1 MSDASPPSLKNSNVL
16 QDLNSLITKFEDD
29 GDPDLWFT
37 DAKHPDLEV
46 INDKVVRSS
55 PNQVISSGI
64 RKRIQNKKFGPK
76 EESTLLQSSLLKDG
90 EWLCLKCQFRS
101 REKKVILYHI
111 YSFHRKVILMCSK
124 CPFKTEKS
132 QELILHSNQ
141 HKMRHT
147 EPLNGLKH
155 SSINQ
160 ITDGNTQ
167 PNVVTNENVFTSL
180 PTRTLQNLNSDHG
193 NTVKARQIGNTIL
206 LGDPSILFHNTT
218 SSTNNTATGQQ
229 KYFHQCKHCGVGF
242 SAISSLQEHM
252 QESHQIKSVI
262 SKYNCSQC
270 KFYGFKQEDVKT
282 HFYQVHFSKT
292 QQEQI
297 VRSKPK
303 FVRRT
308 IPVTL
313 SQPKPSII
321 SVKRGP
327 TVNSYGTP
335 KAHIC
340 SICQK
345 VFGTDIAMKTHLIM
359 EEGFNQQ
366 CKYCKSVF
374 KSGVHLEIHL
384 KRCKK
389 KTIFDGLQI
398 NAKPAIENSVI
409 DDIEKDKSPI
419 IGENK
424 LSLAETC
431 SSLLDILGTF
441 EEDPVD

>member
-1 MSDASPPSLKNSNVL
+1 MSDAPPPSPKNSNVL

-111 YSFHRKVILMCSK
+111 YSFHHKVILKCSK

-132 QELILHSNQ
+132 LELIFHSNQ
-141 HKMRHT
+141 HKIRHN

-155 SSINQ
+155 SINQ
-160 ITDGNTQ
+160 KK
-167 PNVVTNENVFTSL
+167 VFTSL
-180 PTRTLQNLNSDHG
+180 PTRTIQNLNSSHG

-206 LGDPSILFHNTT
+206 LGDPSIPFHNAT
-218 SSTNNTATGQQ
+218 SPTNNLKTGEK
-229 KYFHQCKHCGVGF
+229 KYFPKCKRCGSVF
-242 SAISSLQEHM
+242 SSISSLQEHM
-252 QESHQIKSVI
+252 QKSHQIKSVI

-282 HFYQVHFSKT
+282 HFYQVHFNKT
-292 QQEQI
+292 QQEEI
-297 VRSKPK
+297 VRSKPNS
-303 FVRRT
+303 VRRL
-308 IPVTL
+308 IPVTV
-313 SQPKPSII
+313 SQPKS
-321 SVKRGP
+321 SVIQLKKRTP
-327 TVNSYGTP
+327 DKSYGIP
-335 KAHIC
+335 KSHIC

-345 VFGTDIAMKTHLIM
+345 GFSTDLAMKTHLIM

-374 KSGVHLEIHL
+374 KSGVHLEIHF

-431 SSLLDILGTF
+431 SSLLDILGTS
-441 EEDPVD
+441 EEDLVD

>member
-1 MSDASPPSLKNSNVL
+1 MSDAPPPSLKNSNVL

-37 DAKHPDLEV
+37 DAKHPDLEM

-111 YSFHRKVILMCSK
+111 YSFHHKVILKCSK

-132 QELILHSNQ
+132 LELIFHSNQ
-141 HKMRHT
+141 HKIRHN

-160 ITDGNTQ
+160 ITDVNTQ
-167 PNVVTNENVFTSL
+167 PNVVTNEKVFTSL
-180 PTRTLQNLNSDHG
+180 PTRTIQNLNSSHG

-206 LGDPSILFHNTT
+206 LGDPSIPFHNAT
-218 SSTNNTATGQQ
+218 SPTNNLTTGEK
-229 KYFHQCKHCGVGF
+229 KYFPKCKRCGSVF
-242 SAISSLQEHM
+242 SSISSLQEHM
-252 QESHQIKSVI
+252 QKSHQIKSVI

-282 HFYQVHFSKT
+282 HFYQVHFNKT
-292 QQEQI
+292 QQEEI
-297 VRSKPK
+297 VRSKPNS
-303 FVRRT
+303 VRRL
-308 IPVTL
+308 IPVTV
-313 SQPKPSII
+313 SQPKS
-321 SVKRGP
+321 SVIQLKKRTP
-327 TVNSYGTP
+327 DKSYGIP
-335 KAHIC
+335 KSHIC

-345 VFGTDIAMKTHLIM
+345 RFGTDLAMKTHLIM

-374 KSGVHLEIHL
+374 KSGVHLEIHF

-431 SSLLDILGTF
+431 SSLLDILGTS
-441 EEDPVD
+441 EEDLVD